1 MPGQTLC
8 QRDPAWLRSP
18 SRDRLVDHPR
28 AFEVNGASLPP
39 AVEFVRMG
47 RQDEELDMAKL
58 ASPFLGGLEL

>member
-1 MPGQTLC
+1 M
-8 QRDPAWLRSP
+8 
-18 SRDRLVDHPR
+18 
-28 AFEVNGASLPP
+28 NGASLPP